1 MWWLYFVDITLAD
14 FGIYFGIKSTHVTL
28 SLKKKKKSRVKLAD
42 TKVKIYSYF
51 FFYKWIN
58 WEITEIW
65 I

>member
-28 SLKKKKKSRVKLAD
+28 SLKKKKSRVKLAD

-51 FFYKWIN
+51 FFIN
-58 WEITEIW
+58 G
-65 I
+65 